1 MFKIGCHLSISN
13 GFLAAAKEIVSI
25 GGNTYQYFSR
35 NPQGGASKPWNQT
48 DFLNFKEYAK
58 ENGIEILLCHAP
70 YTLNAASKT
79 PETREF
85 ASMVF
90 KDDLAKLESLPQLF
104 DKLLIISTVD
114 LSLTSRS
121 SYLIVFVHIVMLP
134 QLGVSAIV
142 IGA

>member
-58 ENGIEILLCHAP
+58 ENGIEILFLS
-70 YTLNAASKT
+70 NS
-79 PETREF
+79 F
-85 ASMVF
+85 
-90 KDDLAKLESLPQLF
+90 
-104 DKLLIISTVD
+104 LI
-114 LSLTSRS
+114 S
-121 SYLIVFVHIVMLP
+121 SFIL
-134 QLGVSAIV
+134 V
-142 IGA
+142 IY